1 MEILLNTLKIG
12 GIALVAILA
21 IISAAIYF
29 SGPRLPED
37 IDETIDDVLLSDLP
51 EFLKGETG
59 YLRSGEISVWYESI
73 GDQAS
78 TKGTVLLFM
87 GIANDA
93 LGWPQGFID
102 RLVDAGYQVIRYDYR
117 GTGMSD
123 WLPDWKKA
131 PYALADLAGDAKL
144 ILDKLNIGKAHL
156 VGVSMGGMVAQEFAI
171 QFPQRALTLTSI
183 MSSGNILD
191 EDIKAISKKITFG
204 LIKIAIKYGLFA
216 TERRLI
222 KMVVAAR
229 VILRGDADY
238 RIDLKGT
245 AQQVLYNLRK
255 RKGYNRRASAQHQEA
270 VRRSGSRYERL
281 KDLTLPSLVIHGEN
295 DPFVPIAHSQKLAS
309 VLPNAKTRWLENMGH
324 DLPPGLYD
332 TLISELV
339 NNFERNPN

>member
-1 MEILLNTLKIG
+1 MGILLKILEIG
-12 GIALVAILA
+12 GIAFVAILA
-21 IISAAIYF
+21 SVSAAIYF

-37 IDETIDDVLLSDLP
+37 IDETLDRVLLLDLP

-59 YLRSGEISVWYESI
+59 YVRSGNTEVWYESI
-73 GDQAS
+73 GNNAS
-78 TKGTVLLFM
+78 TKGAIVLFM

-102 RLVDAGYQVIRYDYR
+102 RLVDSGYRVIRYDYR

-123 WLPDWKKA
+123 WMPDWKEA
-131 PYALADLAGDAKL
+131 PYALADLAGDAKR
-144 ILDKLNIGKAHL
+144 ILDKLNVERAHL

-171 QFPQRALTLTSI
+171 DFPRRALTLTSI

-191 EDIKAISKKITFG
+191 ENIKAISKKITFG
-204 LIKIAIKYGLFA
+204 LIKIAIKYGLFP

-229 VILRGDADY
+229 VLLRGDADY
-238 RIDLKGT
+238 RIDVKGT

-255 RKGYNRRASAQHQEA
+255 RKGFNRHASAQHQEA

-281 KDLTLPSLVIHGEN
+281 KDLKLPSLVIHGKN
-295 DPFVPIAHSQKLAS
+295 DPFVPIEHSQKLAS
-309 VLPNAKTRWLENMGH
+309 VLPDAKTSWVSNMGH
-324 DLPPGLYD
+324 DLPPSLYD
-332 TLISELV
+332 TLITSMIDH
-339 NNFERNPN
+339 FKSNPN